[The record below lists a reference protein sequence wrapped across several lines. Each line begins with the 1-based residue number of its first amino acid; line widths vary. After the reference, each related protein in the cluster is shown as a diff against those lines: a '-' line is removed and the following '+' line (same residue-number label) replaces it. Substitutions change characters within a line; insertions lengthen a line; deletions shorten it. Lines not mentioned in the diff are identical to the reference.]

1 MFGEAC
7 DPYLALRCIQQLVK
21 DEGHKFPL
29 ASVSL
34 SDRIYIDDI
43 FEGADDET
51 AALYIKKEN
60 IELLSLNFAY
70 KRI

>member
-7 DPYLALRCIQQLVK
+7 APYLALRCIQQLVK

-34 SDRIYIDDI
+34 SDRIYVYDI
-43 FEGADDET
+43 FEVN
-51 AALYIKKEN
+51 L
-60 IELLSLNFAY
+60 
-70 KRI
+70 